1 MTNKTAL
8 TIEIDST
15 LMNLANVI
23 FTNAGMTFDEA
34 VERFLDAT
42 VACREIPFDFEIH
55 KPDTKSFEGTV
66 PAYCKELEDVPT
78 LCDELDDFV
87 FDDIEDEPETII
99 IRITF
104 DKVKSVWKSQAE
116 MLPELMFESGSLD
129 ALIERCRLTLPEV
142 LSTKEYISN
151 DAQVM
156 FSVEK
161 LESLE
166 DITGKGKYRAE
177 LYEDFEWVDSFDDE
191 EW

>member
-1 MTNKTAL
+1 MTNTEF
-8 TIEIDST
+8 TIEVDST
-15 LMNLANVI
+15 LMSLANVI
-23 FTNAGMTFDEA
+23 FANAGISFDEA

-42 VACREIPFDFEIH
+42 VACREIPFDFEIC
-55 KPDTKSFEGTV
+55 KPEPKSFEGTV

-104 DKVKSVWKSQAE
+104 DKVKSVWRSRVE

-129 ALIERCRLTLPEV
+129 ALIERCRLSLPEI
-142 LSTKEYISN
+142 LSSKEYIS
-151 DAQVM
+151 DAAQVF
-156 FSVEK
+156 FSIEK
-161 LESLE
+161 NEDLEHIISTE
-166 DITGKGKYRAE
+166 KNCSG
-177 LYEDFEWVDSFDDE
+177 LYDEFDSDEFDYE